1 MIERVVT
8 ELGPWAWWV
17 LGIVLLILEVLM
29 PGVFLVWIGIAAI
42 ITGALSLALWET
54 AFWTWHAQWLVFAVL
69 SLIAAIIGRR
79 IVSSRGQTSDQRN
92 GDDFRCYVG
101 MELEDSRGH
110 LIDARPRGFC
120 VTVPL
125 RRLLDSAFPAI
136 GTRDGALHLNAGGE
150 PLLHE
155 HAGKP
160 VGGLARR
167 HRRRDL
173 HRLGRQPRVSV
184 SLLRPG
190 LGRPRPEGWSFRL
203 PACRPGSA

>member
-79 IVSSRGQTSDQRN
+79 IVSSRGQTSDQPHLNQR
-92 GDDFRCYVG
+92 GQSLIGRTATLEQPIAEGRGRIRLDDTMWNVQG
-101 MELEDSRGH
+101 PDL
-110 LIDARPRGFC
+110 P
-120 VTVPL
+120 V
-125 RRLLDSAFPAI
+125 
-136 GTRDGALHLNAGGE
+136 GTR
-150 PLLHE
+150 
-155 HAGKP
+155 
-160 VGGLARR
+160 V
-167 HRRRDL
+167 
-173 HRLGRQPRVSV
+173 RVTTS
-184 SLLRPG
+184 S
-190 LGRPRPEGWSFRL
+190 
-203 PACRPGSA
+203 GSNLTVEAI